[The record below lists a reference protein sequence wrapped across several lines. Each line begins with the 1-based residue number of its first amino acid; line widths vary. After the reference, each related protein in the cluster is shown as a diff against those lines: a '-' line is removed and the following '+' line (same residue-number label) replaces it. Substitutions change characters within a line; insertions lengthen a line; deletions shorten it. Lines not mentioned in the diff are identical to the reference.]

1 MKSLLNVYVFKKSI
15 FVKIFKGKVY
25 RLLLLQYAGLT
36 GSFTVLHK
44 VRFS

>member
-15 FVKIFKGKVY
+15 FVKIFKGKLY

-36 GSFTVLHK
+36 GSFVVLQNVK
-44 VRFS
+44 FS